1 MIRQENLKTLEI
13 LERDDRFKLEAKYT
27 LIKGENFV
35 NGICFSLLN
44 IKNEHIVDIIGEIIL
59 VEPIKNMFTK
69 NEKGELEI
77 ASLKVDYKYKGEGIE
92 ALLLEIAIAYAKKMN
107 QPLVVMERHIIDIL
121 GRSFFE
127 RRGFK
132 PEPVVYHQIVLV
144 LGDNYVYNLDNIEE
158 CCHEFLDEN
167 KVPESQNAKVI
178 DKELLKEIVELIV
191 KVKKIANDLEYLP
204 IWAKDIGVGDIG
216 NIESLLTLPEA
227 PDLRNIRTLE
237 ELKGSLSDYI
247 SQFKILEALL
257 NRLGIEREDK
267 YFNELPLLQAEPF
280 VHALQG
286 IMLSKVIGN
295 EGNEGNE
302 KYFVSVYDLSDEFL
316 PVGSNKKLGEEI
328 AIPLAPATLFKEG
341 KENFEEIFVC

>member
-1 MIRQENLKTLEI
+1 MKINQYKN
-13 LERDDRFKLEAKYT
+13 
-27 LIKGENFV
+27 NFEV
-35 NGICFSLLN
+35 IADKN
-44 IKNEHIVDIIGEIIL
+44 IKEGKETITFSIIDKDISDLVGRIVL
-59 VEPIKNMFTK
+59 VEPGKNMFIK
-69 NEKGELEI
+69 NGKGELGV
-77 ASLKVDYKYKGEGIE
+77 AGVKVNYCYTGEGIE
-92 ALLLEIAIAYAKKMN
+92 AQLFDIAMAYAKETDRVLAIAIPCRKFVDDN
-107 QPLVVMERHIIDIL
+107 
-121 GRSFFE
+121 FFR

-132 PEPVVYHQIVLV
+132 FEPVIYHQTVFV

-167 KVPESQNAKVI
+167 KIPKSQNTKVI
-178 DKELLKEIVELIV
+178 DKKLLKEIVELIV

-237 ELKGSLSDYI
+237 ELKDSLLDYL
-247 SQFKILEALL
+247 SQFEILEALL
-257 NRLGIEREDK
+257 NRLEIEREDK

-286 IMLSKVIGN
+286 IMLSKVI
-295 EGNEGNE
+295 GNEGNE